1 MTAGRPNRIRRGAIS
16 YLGARSRGMVR
27 AVGQVEPMPI
37 YAPLQC
43 SGRAARFVV
52 VDPAGAEFVLFIVV
66 AALAAI
72 GIHVD
77 AARLFHLAH
86 MVDQILHIN
95 RGAARNARSEEHTS
109 ELQSLMRTSYAVLC
123 LKNKTTQNERLIT

>member
-66 AALAAI
+66 AAPAAL

-86 MVDQILHIN
+86 MVDQIMHIN
-95 RGAARNARSEEHTS
+95 RRAARHAPSRSDDSRVAKEWVSTCS
-109 ELQSLMRTSYAVLC
+109 SRRAAYS
-123 LKNKTTQNERLIT
+123 